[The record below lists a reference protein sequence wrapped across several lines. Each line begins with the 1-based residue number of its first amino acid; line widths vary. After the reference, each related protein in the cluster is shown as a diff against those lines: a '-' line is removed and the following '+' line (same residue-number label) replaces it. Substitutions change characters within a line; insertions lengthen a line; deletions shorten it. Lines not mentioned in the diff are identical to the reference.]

1 MIHTES
7 GEGPGRQR
15 EHPNFEAA
23 AHGARS
29 GEKQESRAARLEAEM
44 ERRCG
49 QRAVAWEAGDP
60 VWLQSS
66 GSAGTHWSGFET
78 VLLV

>member
-7 GEGPGRQR
+7 GEGPARQR
-15 EHPNFEAA
+15 EHSNFEAG

-29 GEKQESRAARLEAEM
+29 GENLQGSRAARLEAEM

-49 QRAVAWEAGDP
+49 QRVVAWEADDP
-60 VWLQSS
+60 V
-66 GSAGTHWSGFET
+66 
-78 VLLV
+78 